1 MIDYNNTQLS
11 QNFMIVLYL
20 NIKILVTLKV

>member
-11 QNFMIVLYL
+11 QNFMIVLYV